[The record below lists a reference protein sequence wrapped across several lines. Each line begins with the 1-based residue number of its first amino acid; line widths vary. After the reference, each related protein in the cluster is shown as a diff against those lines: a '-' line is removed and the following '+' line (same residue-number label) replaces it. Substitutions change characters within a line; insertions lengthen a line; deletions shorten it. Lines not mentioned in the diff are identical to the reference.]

1 VALGRRVEGGFTF
14 GGVCHV
20 QNLDAT
26 VTVVCLCPA
35 TPLSIIP
42 KSGLRSSG
50 WNDAVSKT
58 MSKDARVDPRIL
70 P

>member
-1 VALGRRVEGGFTF
+1 
-14 GGVCHV
+14 V

-58 MSKDARVDPRIL
+58 MGKDARVDPRIL